1 MSNFALVAIFMIEED
16 DIELPDDTLD
26 NHRKKRKK
34 TMILL
39 LPLLIVIGVS
49 VGIYF
54 ALNDGY
60 DSLGVNYNIV
70 QYNKNSTDNVT
81 VFYDLPEIKTT
92 VSDKNRNVN
101 LRLKINIE
109 LSSIDDLRVIEAL
122 SAKLVDTVIGHTI
135 ELRLDEIKGSTGLYW
150 LKEEI
155 LYRLSLAASPVKIK
169 NINFSLFE
177 IEE

>member
-1 MSNFALVAIFMIEED
+1 MREKLQLALLTFTLKAIAIWPLRVLYVLSDLIYPLVYYIVGYRREVVRKNLESSFPEKSEKEIREIE
-16 DIELPDDTLD
+16 
-26 NHRKKRKK
+26 KRF
-34 TMILL
+34 
-39 LPLLIVIGVS
+39 
-49 VGIYF
+49 YRHF
-54 ALNDGY
+54 
-60 DSLGVNYNIV
+60 
-70 QYNKNSTDNVT
+70 T

-122 SAKLVDTVIGHTI
+122 SAKLVDSVIGHTI